1 MIEGLTD
8 PDRGFNRSWKSHH
21 WFYWKGN
28 SQENF

>member
-21 WFYWKGN
+21 WFYWTIWR
-28 SQENF
+28 SSFL